1 MVMTDK
7 EKQAPREKFEHP
19 EKTVLCPRCGSEVI
33 YEVCGNSIAIECK
46 KEKCIY
52 GGMRSL

>member
-7 EKQAPREKFEHP
+7 EKQAPHEKFEHP

-33 YEVCGNSIAIECK
+33 YEVCGNSIAIQ
-46 KEKCIY
+46 
-52 GGMRSL
+52 